1 MIVAGKTS
9 WQTDIIRVSTGP
21 LDVWW
26 YDDLFLEV
34 GCLKACLT
42 SSTLKANKLAVFAFQ
57 SKSVWSQV
65 CKSFHTLFLHSNN
78 NFTVWNSY
86 TANVITEISA
96 HSDRQ
101 SQHSLKIEGKSW
113 SGFLLP
119 TNSNFVMSLL
129 EMHTKSRARSLF
141 VHIKASGL
149 EKF

>member
-1 MIVAGKTS
+1 MKFIHYS
-9 WQTDIIRVSTGP
+9 
-21 LDVWW
+21 
-26 YDDLFLEV
+26 
-34 GCLKACLT
+34 C
-42 SSTLKANKLAVFAFQ
+42 
-57 SKSVWSQV
+57 
-65 CKSFHTLFLHSNN
+65 
-78 NFTVWNSY
+78 

-96 HSDRQ
+96 HSDRQSQHSLKIEGSVRLFECFIIVYHLTVFLPFGQ